1 MHPLKRS
8 PPSLDFSITGASL
21 ERQTKRV
28 VRRVDGSA
36 PASLYCGGP
45 GGYRGVTKVRMES
58 LDLNNPTVLGA
69 LVAVGALIVVGIII
83 GLVRGRAKS
92 EKPSTPP
99 SPTPEELPEERPKIQ
114 VSEPVEAEAEPTQP
128 LQLDDLVP
136 KPPSEM
142 EEPESPPPTLIP
154 EPTVVPP
161 PAPPAD
167 LGAFRSGLKSTRGN
181 LISRLAGV
189 FRKDRDFDPAILD
202 EVEEVLI
209 TADVGVHTTERI
221 LEALRAK
228 MSSGE
233 LNASED
239 AWEAIRAESRTILAD
254 SGGGLAIEHQP
265 TVILVVGVNGVGKTT
280 TIGKLASR
288 FDRQGKTLL
297 LAAGDTFRAA
307 AVTQLEVWGRRV
319 GCEVVKGKDRA
330 DPGSVIFDAI
340 TKAKHEQVDVLIA
353 DTAGRLHTKVPLM
366 DELKK
371 LGRTVEKA
379 LGRPAD
385 HVLLVLDATTG
396 QNAIQQ
402 AQLFKDALPV
412 TGIVLTKLDGT
423 AKGGVILGIVDQHGV
438 PIEFI
443 GVGERVEDLKAF
455 DTEAF
460 LEALFEAP
468 EAVDASRDAMNAG

>member
-1 MHPLKRS
+1 
-8 PPSLDFSITGASL
+8 
-21 ERQTKRV
+21 
-28 VRRVDGSA
+28 
-36 PASLYCGGP
+36 
-45 GGYRGVTKVRMES
+45 MES
-58 LDLNNPTVLGA
+58 LDLSNPTTLA
-69 LVAVGALIVVGIII
+69 AITAVAALIVIGIII
-83 GLVRGRAKS
+83 GLVRGRR
-92 EKPSTPP
+92 KP
-99 SPTPEELPEERPKIQ
+99 ELPQEPPPPPPEALGEERPKIT
-114 VSEPVEAEAEPTQP
+114 VDAESEPTQP
-128 LQLDDLVP
+128 LQLEDLVP
-136 KPPSEM
+136 RPPEAPAA
-142 EEPESPPPTLIP
+142 EARVT
-154 EPTVVPP
+154 PP

-189 FRKDRDFDPAILD
+189 FRRGRELDASILD

-221 LEALRAK
+221 LEALRTQ
-228 MSSGE
+228 MNGGHLSS
-233 LNASED
+233 ADD
-239 AWEAIRAESRTILAD
+239 AWEAIREEARSILAA
-254 SGGGLAIEHQP
+254 SGQGLAIEQTP

-288 FDRQGKTLL
+288 FERQGKTLL
-297 LAAGDTFRAA
+297 LGAGDTFRAA

-340 TKAKHEQVDVLIA
+340 EKAKGEGIDIVIA

-402 AQLFKDALPV
+402 AQLFKDALPLS
-412 TGIVLTKLDGT
+412 GIVLTKLDGT
-423 AKGGVILGIVDQHGV
+423 AKGGVILGIVDQHQV

-443 GVGERVEDLKAF
+443 GVGEKVEDLKPFGA
-455 DTEAF
+455 EAF
-460 LEALFEAP
+460 LEALFESP
-468 EAVDASRDAMNAG
+468 EALESPEDAASAS

>member
-1 MHPLKRS
+1 
-8 PPSLDFSITGASL
+8 
-21 ERQTKRV
+21 
-28 VRRVDGSA
+28 
-36 PASLYCGGP
+36 
-45 GGYRGVTKVRMES
+45 MES
-58 LDLNNPTVLGA
+58 LDLNNPITLA
-69 LVAVGALIVVGIII
+69 AIAAVAALIVIGIII
-83 GLVRGRAKS
+83 GLVRGRKKQ
-92 EKPSTPP
+92 ELRQEPP
-99 SPTPEELPEERPKIQ
+99 PPPPEALREERSKIT
-114 VSEPVEAEAEPTQP
+114 VGADAEPTQP
-128 LQLDDLVP
+128 LQLEDLVP
-136 KPPSEM
+136 RA
-142 EEPESPPPTLIP
+142 PEAAAAEARVT
-154 EPTVVPP
+154 PP

-189 FRKDRDFDPAILD
+189 FRSGRELDTSILD

-221 LEALRAK
+221 LEALRTQ
-228 MSSGE
+228 MNGGQLSS
-233 LNASED
+233 ADD
-239 AWEAIRAESRTILAD
+239 AWEAIREEARSILAS
-254 SGGGLAIEHQP
+254 SGQGLAIDQTP

-297 LAAGDTFRAA
+297 LGAGDTFRAA

-330 DPGSVIFDAI
+330 DPGSVIFDTI
-340 TKAKHEQVDVLIA
+340 EKAKRDGIDVVIA

-402 AQLFKDALPV
+402 AQLFKDALPLS
-412 TGIVLTKLDGT
+412 GIVLTKLDGT
-423 AKGGVILGIVDQHGV
+423 AKGGVILGIVDQHQV

-443 GVGERVEDLKAF
+443 GVGEKVEDLKPFAA
-455 DTEAF
+455 DAF
-460 LEALFEAP
+460 LEALFESP
-468 EAVDASRDAMNAG
+468 EALEPSEEAVSAS

>member
-1 MHPLKRS
+1 
-8 PPSLDFSITGASL
+8 
-21 ERQTKRV
+21 
-28 VRRVDGSA
+28 
-36 PASLYCGGP
+36 
-45 GGYRGVTKVRMES
+45 MES
-58 LDLNNPTVLGA
+58 LDLNNPTVLAAIGA
-69 LVAVGALIVVGIII
+69 VAALLVLGIII
-83 GLVRGRAKS
+83 GLVRGRRKQ
-92 EKPSTPP
+92 PLPQPP
-99 SPTPEELPEERPKIQ
+99 PPPPEALAEERPKIHL
-114 VSEPVEAEAEPTQP
+114 ETEAEPTQP
-128 LQLDDLVP
+128 IRLEDLVP
-136 KPPSEM
+136 PTADG
-142 EEPESPPPTLIP
+142 PPTP
-154 EPTVVPP
+154 DTRVTPP

-189 FRKDRDFDPAILD
+189 FRRDREFDPSILA

-221 LEALRAK
+221 LEALRTQ
-228 MSSGE
+228 MGSGQLSS
-233 LNASED
+233 AED
-239 AWEAIRAESRTILAD
+239 AWDAIREEAGSILAS
-254 SGGGLAIEHQP
+254 SGRGLSIDHTP

-288 FDRQGKTLL
+288 YDRQGKTLL
-297 LAAGDTFRAA
+297 LGAGDTFRAA

-319 GCEVVKGKDRA
+319 GCEVVRGKDRA

-340 TKAKHEQVDVLIA
+340 EKAKTDGIDIVIA

-402 AQLFKDALPV
+402 TQLFKDALPLS
-412 TGIVLTKLDGT
+412 GIVLTKLDGT
-423 AKGGVILGIVDQHGV
+423 AKGGVILGIVDQHEV

-443 GVGERVEDLKAF
+443 GVGEKVEDLKAF
-455 DTEAF
+455 SADAF
-460 LEALFEAP
+460 LEALFESP
-468 EAVDASRDAMNAG
+468 DAIEPAEEVVGAN

>member
-1 MHPLKRS
+1 
-8 PPSLDFSITGASL
+8 
-21 ERQTKRV
+21 
-28 VRRVDGSA
+28 
-36 PASLYCGGP
+36 
-45 GGYRGVTKVRMES
+45 MES
-58 LDLNNPTVLGA
+58 LDLNNPTVLA
-69 LVAVGALIVVGIII
+69 AIAAVAALIVIGIVI
-83 GLVRGRAKS
+83 GLVRGRK
-92 EKPSTPP
+92 KQ
-99 SPTPEELPEERPKIQ
+99 ELPLEPPPPPPEALAEERPKII
-114 VSEPVEAEAEPTQP
+114 VEAEPEPTQP
-128 LQLDDLVP
+128 LQLEDLVP
-136 KPPSEM
+136 
-142 EEPESPPPTLIP
+142 PPPEARVT
-154 EPTVVPP
+154 PP

-189 FRKDRDFDPAILD
+189 FRRDRELDTSILD

-209 TADVGVHTTERI
+209 TADVGVHTTGRI
-221 LEALRAK
+221 LEALRTQ
-228 MSSGE
+228 MNGGQLSSADE
-233 LNASED
+233 
-239 AWEAIRAESRTILAD
+239 AWEAIREEARSILAS
-254 SGGGLAIEHQP
+254 SGQGLAIDQTP

-288 FDRQGKTLL
+288 FDRQGNTLL
-297 LAAGDTFRAA
+297 LGAGDTFRAA

-340 TKAKHEQVDVLIA
+340 EKAKSEGIDIVIA

-402 AQLFKDALPV
+402 AQLFKDALPLS
-412 TGIVLTKLDGT
+412 GIVLTKLDGT
-423 AKGGVILGIVDQHGV
+423 AKGGVILGIVDQHQI

-443 GVGERVEDLKAF
+443 GVGEKVEDLKPFGAE
-455 DTEAF
+455 TF
-460 LEALFEAP
+460 LQALFESP
-468 EAVDASRDAMNAG
+468 EAFEPPEDAASAS

>member
-1 MHPLKRS
+1 
-8 PPSLDFSITGASL
+8 
-21 ERQTKRV
+21 
-28 VRRVDGSA
+28 
-36 PASLYCGGP
+36 
-45 GGYRGVTKVRMES
+45 MES
-58 LDLNNPTVLGA
+58 LDLSNPTTLA
-69 LVAVGALIVVGIII
+69 AITAVAALIVIGIII
-83 GLVRGRAKS
+83 GLVRGRKR
-92 EKPSTPP
+92 P
-99 SPTPEELPEERPKIQ
+99 ELPQEPPPPPPEALIEERPKIT
-114 VSEPVEAEAEPTQP
+114 VDAESEPTQP
-128 LQLDDLVP
+128 LQLEDLVP
-136 KPPSEM
+136 RPPGAAAAEARV
-142 EEPESPPPTLIP
+142 T
-154 EPTVVPP
+154 PP

-181 LISRLAGV
+181 LVSRLAGV
-189 FRKDRDFDPAILD
+189 FRRGRELDTSILD

-221 LEALRAK
+221 LEALRTQ
-228 MSSGE
+228 MNGGH
-233 LNASED
+233 LASADD
-239 AWEAIRAESRTILAD
+239 AWEAIREEAKSILAS
-254 SGGGLAIEHQP
+254 SGQGLAIDQTP

-297 LAAGDTFRAA
+297 LGAGDTFRAA

-319 GCEVVKGKDRA
+319 GCEVVKGQDRA

-340 TKAKHEQVDVLIA
+340 EKAKGDGIDIVIA

-402 AQLFKDALPV
+402 AQLFKDALPLS
-412 TGIVLTKLDGT
+412 GIVLTKLDGT
-423 AKGGVILGIVDQHGV
+423 AKGGVILGIVDQHQI

-443 GVGERVEDLKAF
+443 GVGEKVEDLKPF
-455 DTEAF
+455 GVEAF
-460 LEALFEAP
+460 VEALFESP
-468 EAVDASRDAMNAG
+468 EALEPSEDTASAS

>member
-1 MHPLKRS
+1 
-8 PPSLDFSITGASL
+8 
-21 ERQTKRV
+21 
-28 VRRVDGSA
+28 
-36 PASLYCGGP
+36 
-45 GGYRGVTKVRMES
+45 MES

-69 LVAVGALIVVGIII
+69 IVALGALIVIGLII
-83 GLVRGRAKS
+83 GLVRALAKR
-92 EKPSTPP
+92 ELPPAPEPTPP
-99 SPTPEELPEERPKIQ
+99 ESLPDERPKIEIPE
-114 VSEPVEAEAEPTQP
+114 EPQAEAEPTQP
-128 LQLDDLVP
+128 IQLEDLVAGVP
-136 KPPSEM
+136 AAPEPPTEH
-142 EEPESPPPTLIP
+142 PPTLIP

-189 FRKDRDFDPAILD
+189 FRKDRELDPAILD

-221 LEALRAK
+221 LEALRSK

-233 LNASED
+233 LTSADD
-239 AWEAIRAESRTILAD
+239 AWEAIRAEARVILAN
-254 SGGGLAIEHQP
+254 SGGGLATTARP
-265 TVILVVGVNGVGKTT
+265 TGVLVVGVNGVGKTT
-280 TIGKLASR
+280 TIGKLSSR

-340 TKAKHEQVDVLIA
+340 ERAKGEGVDIVIA

-412 TGIVLTKLDGT
+412 SGIVLTKLDGT
-423 AKGGVILGIVDQHGV
+423 AKGGVILGIVDQHQV

-460 LEALFEAP
+460 LTALFEAP
-468 EAVDASRDAMNAG
+468 ETLEAQEEAASAS

>member
-1 MHPLKRS
+1 
-8 PPSLDFSITGASL
+8 
-21 ERQTKRV
+21 
-28 VRRVDGSA
+28 
-36 PASLYCGGP
+36 
-45 GGYRGVTKVRMES
+45 MES
-58 LDLNNPTVLGA
+58 LDLNNPTTLA
-69 LVAVGALIVVGIII
+69 AIAAVAALIVIGIII
-83 GLVRGRAKS
+83 GLLRGRKKKKLPL
-92 EKPSTPP
+92 EPP
-99 SPTPEELPEERPKIQ
+99 PRPPEALAEDRPKIT
-114 VSEPVEAEAEPTQP
+114 VEPEPTQP
-128 LQLDDLVP
+128 LQLEDLVP
-136 KPPSEM
+136 PPPKARAVG
-142 EEPESPPPTLIP
+142 EPEARVT
-154 EPTVVPP
+154 PP

-189 FRKDRDFDPAILD
+189 FRRDRELDTSVLD

-209 TADVGVHTTERI
+209 TADVGVHTTQRI
-221 LEALRAK
+221 LEALRTQ
-228 MSSGE
+228 MSDGQLSS
-233 LNASED
+233 ADD
-239 AWEAIRAESRTILAD
+239 AWEAIREEARSILAS
-254 SGGGLAIEHQP
+254 SGQGLAIDQTP
-265 TVILVVGVNGVGKTT
+265 TVILIVGVNGVGKTT

-297 LAAGDTFRAA
+297 LGAGDTFRAA

-340 TKAKHEQVDVLIA
+340 EKAKSDGVDIVIA

-402 AQLFKDALPV
+402 AQIFKDALPLS
-412 TGIVLTKLDGT
+412 GIVLTKLDGT
-423 AKGGVILGIVDQHGV
+423 AKGGVILGIVDQHQV

-455 DTEAF
+455 SAEAF
-460 LEALFEAP
+460 LEALFESP
-468 EAVDASRDAMNAG
+468 EALEPSEDAAGAS

>member
-1 MHPLKRS
+1 
-8 PPSLDFSITGASL
+8 
-21 ERQTKRV
+21 
-28 VRRVDGSA
+28 
-36 PASLYCGGP
+36 
-45 GGYRGVTKVRMES
+45 MES
-58 LDLNNPTVLGA
+58 LDLSNPTTLA
-69 LVAVGALIVVGIII
+69 AIAAVAALIVIGIII
-83 GLVRGRAKS
+83 GLVRGRR
-92 EKPSTPP
+92 KP
-99 SPTPEELPEERPKIQ
+99 ELPQEPPPPPPEALGEERPKIS
-114 VSEPVEAEAEPTQP
+114 VDAESEPTQP
-128 LQLDDLVP
+128 LQLEDLVAR
-136 KPPSEM
+136 PPEAPAA
-142 EEPESPPPTLIP
+142 EARVT
-154 EPTVVPP
+154 PP

-189 FRKDRDFDPAILD
+189 FRRGRELDSSILD

-209 TADVGVHTTERI
+209 SADVGVHTTERI
-221 LEALRAK
+221 LEALRAQ
-228 MSSGE
+228 MNGGHLSS
-233 LNASED
+233 ADD
-239 AWEAIRAESRTILAD
+239 AWEAIREEARSILAA
-254 SGGGLAIEHQP
+254 SGQGLAIEQTP

-297 LAAGDTFRAA
+297 LGAGDTFRAA

-340 TKAKHEQVDVLIA
+340 ERAKGEGIDIVIA

-402 AQLFKDALPV
+402 AQLFKDALPLS
-412 TGIVLTKLDGT
+412 GIVLTKLDGT
-423 AKGGVILGIVDQHGV
+423 AKGGMAVAMVMNYYPLGSGPMTDAVVTVVLVGVILNEIAG
-438 PIEFI
+438 PSLAMRLLRRT
-443 GVGERVEDLKAF
+443 GEI
-455 DTEAF
+455 
-460 LEALFEAP
+460 
-468 EAVDASRDAMNAG
+468 AS

>member
-1 MHPLKRS
+1 
-8 PPSLDFSITGASL
+8 
-21 ERQTKRV
+21 
-28 VRRVDGSA
+28 
-36 PASLYCGGP
+36 
-45 GGYRGVTKVRMES
+45 MES

-69 LVAVGALIVVGIII
+69 LIAVGVLIVVGVII
-83 GLVRGRAKS
+83 GIVRGRAKS
-92 EKPSTPP
+92 DAPLAPP
-99 SPTPEELPEERPKIQ
+99 SPTPEELPDERPKIQ
-114 VSEPVEAEAEPTQP
+114 VPEPAEAEAEPTQP
-128 LQLDDLVP
+128 VQIEDLVSGAP
-136 KPPSEM
+136 APA
-142 EEPESPPPTLIP
+142 EELEVPPPTLIP

-161 PAPPAD
+161 PAPPTD
-167 LGAFRSGLKSTRGN
+167 LGAFRTGLKSTRGN

-189 FRKDRDFDPAILD
+189 FRKDREFDPAILD

-221 LEALRAK
+221 LEALREK
-228 MSSGE
+228 MASGE
-233 LNASED
+233 LNGAED
-239 AWEAIRAESRTILAD
+239 AWDAIRAESRTILAD
-254 SGGGLAIEHQP
+254 SGGGLATSEQP

-319 GCEVVKGKDRA
+319 GCDVVKGKDRA

-340 TKAKHEQVDVLIA
+340 TKAKDEQVDILIA

-402 AQLFKDALPV
+402 AQLFKDALPL

-423 AKGGVILGIVDQHGV
+423 AKGGVILGIVDRHGV

-455 DTEAF
+455 DTETF
-460 LEALFEAP
+460 VEALFETP
-468 EAVDASRDAMNAG
+468 EAADTPAEAINAG

>member
-1 MHPLKRS
+1 
-8 PPSLDFSITGASL
+8 
-21 ERQTKRV
+21 
-28 VRRVDGSA
+28 
-36 PASLYCGGP
+36 
-45 GGYRGVTKVRMES
+45 MES
-58 LDLNNPTVLGA
+58 LDLSNPTTLA
-69 LVAVGALIVVGIII
+69 AIAAVAALIVIGIII
-83 GLVRGRAKS
+83 GLVRGRR
-92 EKPSTPP
+92 KP
-99 SPTPEELPEERPKIQ
+99 ELPQEPPPPPPEALGEERPKIT
-114 VSEPVEAEAEPTQP
+114 VDAESEPTQP
-128 LQLDDLVP
+128 LQLEDLVP
-136 KPPSEM
+136 RPPEAPAA
-142 EEPESPPPTLIP
+142 EARVT
-154 EPTVVPP
+154 PP

-189 FRKDRDFDPAILD
+189 FRRGRELDASILD

-209 TADVGVHTTERI
+209 TADVGVRTTERI
-221 LEALRAK
+221 LEALRTQ
-228 MSSGE
+228 MNGGHLSS
-233 LNASED
+233 ADD
-239 AWEAIRAESRTILAD
+239 AWEAIREEARSILAA
-254 SGGGLAIEHQP
+254 SGQGLAIEQTP

-288 FDRQGKTLL
+288 FERQGKTLL
-297 LAAGDTFRAA
+297 LGAGDTFRAA

-340 TKAKHEQVDVLIA
+340 EKAKGEGIDIVIA

-402 AQLFKDALPV
+402 AQLFKDALPLS
-412 TGIVLTKLDGT
+412 GIVLTKLDGT
-423 AKGGVILGIVDQHGV
+423 AKGGVILGIVDQHQV

-443 GVGERVEDLKAF
+443 GVGERVEDLKPFSA
-455 DTEAF
+455 EAF
-460 LEALFEAP
+460 LEALFESP
-468 EAVDASRDAMNAG
+468 EALESPEDAASAS

>member
-1 MHPLKRS
+1 
-8 PPSLDFSITGASL
+8 
-21 ERQTKRV
+21 
-28 VRRVDGSA
+28 
-36 PASLYCGGP
+36 
-45 GGYRGVTKVRMES
+45 MES
-58 LDLNNPTVLGA
+58 LQLDLNNPTTLA
-69 LVAVGALIVVGIII
+69 AIAAVVGMILLGILI
-83 GLVRGRAKS
+83 GFVRARKKRALP
-92 EKPSTPP
+92 EEPP
-99 SPTPEELPEERPKIQ
+99 PTPTPEALESDDPSIRVDEPGKPQPE
-114 VSEPVEAEAEPTQP
+114 STLP
-128 LQLDDLVP
+128 LQIEDLITG
-136 KPPSEM
+136 PPEA
-142 EEPESPPPTLIP
+142 PAAPSPVAEGRVT
-154 EPTVVPP
+154 PP

-167 LGAFRSGLKSTRGN
+167 LGAFRAGLASTRGN

-189 FRKDRDFDPAILD
+189 FRRGRELDTSILD

-209 TADVGVHTTERI
+209 TADVGVHTTGRV
-221 LEALRAK
+221 LEALRTQ
-228 MSSGE
+228 MNGGQLSS
-233 LNASED
+233 ADD
-239 AWEAIRAESRTILAD
+239 AWAAIRDEARSILAT
-254 SGGGLAIEHQP
+254 SGRGLALSDAP

-288 FDRQGKTLL
+288 FERQGKSSL

-340 TKAKHEQVDVLIA
+340 QTAKDRGIDLVIA

-402 AQLFKDALPV
+402 AQLFKEALPLS
-412 TGIVLTKLDGT
+412 GIVLTKLDGT
-423 AKGGVILGIVDQHGV
+423 AKGGVILGIVDQHEV

-443 GVGERVEDLKAF
+443 GVGEKVEDLKPFA
-455 DTEAF
+455 TEAF
-460 LEALFEAP
+460 IEALFESPEELEPAEAAP
-468 EAVDASRDAMNAG
+468 NLA

>member
-1 MHPLKRS
+1 
-8 PPSLDFSITGASL
+8 
-21 ERQTKRV
+21 
-28 VRRVDGSA
+28 
-36 PASLYCGGP
+36 
-45 GGYRGVTKVRMES
+45 MES
-58 LDLNNPTVLGA
+58 LDLTNPTTLAVIGA
-69 LVAVGALIVVGIII
+69 IALLIVIGIII
-83 GLVRGRAKS
+83 GFVRARKKHELRPG
-92 EKPSTPP
+92 PP
-99 SPTPEELPEERPKIQ
+99 QPPPEALAEEHPKIK
-114 VSEPVEAEAEPTQP
+114 VEQEAQAEPTQP
-128 LQLDDLVP
+128 IRIEDLVP
-136 KPPSEM
+136 PLPRAPEAPVTPKPEARV
-142 EEPESPPPTLIP
+142 T
-154 EPTVVPP
+154 PP
-161 PAPPAD
+161 PAPPD
-167 LGAFRSGLKSTRGN
+167 LGAFRTGLKSTRGN

-189 FRKDRDFDPAILD
+189 FRKGRELDPSILD

-221 LEALRAK
+221 LEALRSQ
-228 MSSGE
+228 MNGGHLSSAE
-233 LNASED
+233 E
-239 AWEAIRAESRTILAD
+239 AWDAIRGEARTILAS
-254 SGGGLAIEHQP
+254 SGRGLSLDQKP

-288 FDRQGKTLL
+288 FDRQNKTLL

-340 TKAKHEQVDVLIA
+340 QRAKDEGIDIVIA

-402 AQLFKDALPV
+402 AQLFKDALPLS
-412 TGIVLTKLDGT
+412 GIVLTKLDGT
-423 AKGGVILGIVDQHGV
+423 AKGGVILAIVDRHEV
-438 PIEFI
+438 PIEFVGI
-443 GVGERVEDLKAF
+443 GEKVEDLKPF
-455 DTEAF
+455 DAEAF
-460 LEALFEAP
+460 LQALFEAP
-468 EAVDASRDAMNAG
+468 EAAEPSQEAASLS

>member
-1 MHPLKRS
+1 
-8 PPSLDFSITGASL
+8 
-21 ERQTKRV
+21 
-28 VRRVDGSA
+28 
-36 PASLYCGGP
+36 
-45 GGYRGVTKVRMES
+45 MES
-58 LDLNNPTVLGA
+58 LDLNNPTTLA
-69 LVAVGALIVVGIII
+69 AIAAVAALIVIGIII
-83 GLVRGRAKS
+83 GLLRGRK
-92 EKPSTPP
+92 KQ
-99 SPTPEELPEERPKIQ
+99 ELPLEPPPRPPEALAEDRSKIT
-114 VSEPVEAEAEPTQP
+114 VEAEPEPTQP
-128 LQLDDLVP
+128 LQLEDLVP
-136 KPPSEM
+136 PPPKARAVG
-142 EEPESPPPTLIP
+142 EPEARVT
-154 EPTVVPP
+154 PP

-189 FRKDRDFDPAILD
+189 FRRDRELDTSVLD

-209 TADVGVHTTERI
+209 TADVGVHTTQRI
-221 LEALRAK
+221 LEALRTQ
-228 MSSGE
+228 MSDGQLSS
-233 LNASED
+233 ADD
-239 AWEAIRAESRTILAD
+239 AWEAIREEARSILAS
-254 SGGGLAIEHQP
+254 SGQGLAIDQTP
-265 TVILVVGVNGVGKTT
+265 TVILIVGVNGVGKTT

-297 LAAGDTFRAA
+297 LGAGDTFRAA

-340 TKAKHEQVDVLIA
+340 EKAKGDGVDIVIA

-402 AQLFKDALPV
+402 AQLFKDALPLS
-412 TGIVLTKLDGT
+412 GIVLTKLDGT
-423 AKGGVILGIVDQHGV
+423 AKGGVILGIVDQHQV

-455 DTEAF
+455 SAEAF
-460 LEALFEAP
+460 LEALFESP
-468 EAVDASRDAMNAG
+468 EALEPSEDAAGAS